1 MKQKMI
7 LIVSIVIGLLAAL
20 LTRSY
25 LNAKDREIENRLNE
39 INRRDRKVEV
49 LVPTADLPAGSVLK
63 MEDLG
68 MLTLPERGLR
78 SDVIDPKAAMSLV
91 GSRIIYSVSK
101 GKPLLWSDIEGGDP
115 ARGGLASDI
124 KTRMRAVSINVS
136 GAASVSGMVKPNDHI
151 DVLGT
156 FTFPNAKNGE
166 LELVTLTILQNVTV
180 LATGKDRT
188 KSGQANPNAS
198 YNTVTLEV
206 TPREAEMLAFAEQI
220 KGRLTI
226 ALRNPADLYYEK
238 TLPKVDFSK
247 IQTEIESLNQLR
259 QETVNK
265 VRP

>member
-1 MKQKMI
+1 
-7 LIVSIVIGLLAAL
+7 
-20 LTRSY
+20 
-25 LNAKDREIENRLNE
+25 
-39 INRRDRKVEV
+39 
-49 LVPTADLPAGSVLK
+49 
-63 MEDLG
+63 
-68 MLTLPERGLR
+68 
-78 SDVIDPKAAMSLV
+78 
-91 GSRIIYSVSK
+91 
-101 GKPLLWSDIEGGDP
+101 
-115 ARGGLASDI
+115 
-124 KTRMRAVSINVS
+124 MRAVSINVS

-220 KGRLTI
+220 KGRLTL
-226 ALRNPADLYYEK
+226 ALRNPSDLYYEK